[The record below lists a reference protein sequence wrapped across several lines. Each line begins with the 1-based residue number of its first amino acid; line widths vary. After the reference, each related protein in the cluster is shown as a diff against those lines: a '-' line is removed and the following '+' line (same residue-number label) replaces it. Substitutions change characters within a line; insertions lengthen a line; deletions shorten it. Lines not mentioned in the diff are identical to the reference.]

1 VSIGFETFS
10 FKLMLGS
17 APLHFTM
24 HIWALLLVPFIFIAT
39 CGAAGAQS
47 MQQKALFSL
56 FVK

>member
-1 VSIGFETFS
+1 
-10 FKLMLGS
+10 MLGS

-24 HIWALLLVPFIFIAT
+24 RIGVLLLVPFIFIAT

-47 MQQKALFSL
+47 LQQKALISV